1 MFRERLNKLLTKENP
16 VHKFGKKDFD
26 NQPIEVM
33 IVEEG
38 GNFEEVPDFFEMFK
52 EKSLTKDEDCDT
64 MEDPIVEIE
73 ALKKLI
79 KKLKSEK

>member
-1 MFRERLNKLLTKENP
+1 MFNERLNKLLTKENP
-16 VHKFGKKDFD
+16 VNKFGKEDFD
-26 NQPIEVM
+26 NEPIEVM
-33 IVEEG
+33 IVEQG
-38 GNFEEVPDFFEMFK
+38 GNVEEVPDFFKMFE

-64 MEDPIVEIE
+64 MEDPTVEIE